1 MGTMR
6 ASRKWA
12 CGISLAAIA
21 IVALIGS
28 PANAQSG
35 WGRDTSSDASEQKGP
50 LAPPLQIA
58 GYWSGTIQDPEQGT
72 GSLSVFFTEKSSKKK
87 SPLNGTWTIQ
97 FTSGPA
103 GEFIDIGTITGS
115 VTASSVAFTM
125 RSVNG
130 DRLMGALVFTSS
142 EATEQSISGNFH
154 FPADRNHSGPVSIKP
169 SAAPATVY
177 VNVGENFFAPNKLTI
192 SAGQTVRWVNRGG
205 AQHSVDS
212 NDSSGKCKP
221 FSTEVFDSGTLN
233 PGADPDNRRGD
244 SFDHTFDNLG
254 IFAYHS
260 GLQGCRMRGTITVH

>member
-6 ASRKWA
+6 ASREWA
-12 CGISLAAIA
+12 YAISLAAIA

-35 WGRDTSSDASEQKGP
+35 WGRDTSSDLSEQKEP
-50 LAPPLQIA
+50 PAPPLQIA

-72 GSLSVFFTEKSSKKK
+72 GDLSVFFTQKSSKTK
-87 SPLNGTWTIQ
+87 SPLKGTWTIH
-97 FTSGPA
+97 FTTGPS
-103 GEFIDIGTITGS
+103 GEFIDIGTIAGS
-115 VTASSVAFTM
+115 VTASSVAITM
-125 RSVNG
+125 RSVKG

-154 FPADRNHSGPVSIKP
+154 FPADKNHKGPVSIQP

-177 VNVGENFFAPNKLTI
+177 VNVGENFFAPNQLMI
-192 SAGQTVRWVNRGG
+192 GAGQTVRWVNRGG

-221 FSTEVFDSGTLN
+221 FSTEVFHSGTLN
-233 PGADPDNRRGD
+233 PGANPDNRRGD
-244 SFDHTFDNLG
+244 SFDHTFDNPG
-254 IFAYHS
+254 TFAYHS
-260 GLQGCRMRGTITVH
+260 GLNGCSMKGTITVE